1 MDIKFLKKIADLK
14 KETGKLSKDSKNPFF
29 NSKYFDINQLL
40 EHLEP
45 ILDSKNLLVLQPII
59 DGKVYSR
66 IIDLESGESIES
78 FIELPQNNDP
88 QKIGSAITY
97 FRRYSLQSLLGL
109 QAEDDDGNKA
119 SGNQNTSTKSTKNDE
134 TTAQA
139 KEKPWLNLTDKNGE
153 PTEVFK
159 KLIARSKTETITVS
173 ELKKYFK
180 ISKEAIG
187 LLAKENIN

>member
-78 FIELPQNNDP
+78 FIDLPQNNDP

-97 FRRYSLQSLLGL
+97 FRRYSL
-109 QAEDDDGNKA
+109 
-119 SGNQNTSTKSTKNDE
+119 
-134 TTAQA
+134 
-139 KEKPWLNLTDKNGE
+139 
-153 PTEVFK
+153 
-159 KLIARSKTETITVS
+159 
-173 ELKKYFK
+173 
-180 ISKEAIG
+180 
-187 LLAKENIN
+187 